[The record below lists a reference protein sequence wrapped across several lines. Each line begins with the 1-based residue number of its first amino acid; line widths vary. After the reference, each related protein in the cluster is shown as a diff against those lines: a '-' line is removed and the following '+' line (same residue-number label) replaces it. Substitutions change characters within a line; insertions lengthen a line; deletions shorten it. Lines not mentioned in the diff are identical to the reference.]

1 MIASICL
8 NGGDP
13 SELLQP
19 GVAYTVRDSSGK
31 ELYTSY
37 HGENYVA
44 KLTDTAW
51 FYGDGEGAYDTVT
64 VTRYLLKDTAEMGW
78 SLQLVGQAGSWYR
91 QWPAR
96 LIGRRG
102 VPAAGAGVGD
112 LPVLCR
118 RLAAGGHSAGLQC
131 GGPHPV

>member
-1 MIASICL
+1 MVGKKWRSSLPAKVAAFLLAVLLFISGTVLVGGTVVLLALGGEAGTPQAAQEAVGEMLLGQTHENYSLEMIASICL

-19 GVAYTVRDSSGK
+19 GIAYTVRDSSGK

-37 HGENYVA
+37 HGEDYVA

-64 VTRYLLKDTAEMGW
+64 VTR
-78 SLQLVGQAGSWYR
+78 
-91 QWPAR
+91 
-96 LIGRRG
+96 
-102 VPAAGAGVGD
+102 
-112 LPVLCR
+112 
-118 RLAAGGHSAGLQC
+118 
-131 GGPHPV
+131 